1 MSGST
6 LVRMTETSMRQVL
19 ESVGDPGRRV
29 RSQLNQGAPRT
40 NNLKSPIDASN
51 VFDRVTNKQMS
62 EQLATMLAALQRA
75 RQVYAFNP
83 HSCTNEAL
91 RLIAGV
97 VNTLNN
103 LMPRGWRRNCNDSI
117 GNNKTGDALENAGR
131 FSTLKELI
139 CLHE

>member
-1 MSGST
+1 
-6 LVRMTETSMRQVL
+6 
-19 ESVGDPGRRV
+19 
-29 RSQLNQGAPRT
+29 
-40 NNLKSPIDASN
+40 
-51 VFDRVTNKQMS
+51 MS

-83 HSCTNEAL
+83 HSYTNEAL